1 MPETSMRLHLDEGG
15 AAPVAAADREAS
27 ALTPAPAPQP
37 PASRTPVA
45 FGLTPRTIDEAWRFA
60 QMLAN
65 SDMVP
70 KDYRGKPEN
79 AMVAMQYGAEVGLP
93 PMAALQSIAVING
106 KPGLYGDGFLA
117 VIVATPAYA
126 AHQESYLVG
135 GEERERV
142 TAADLTK
149 DDTAALARFW
159 RKGRTEPF
167 TATFSVAD
175 AKKARLFGKDGP
187 WTDYPAR
194 MLRYRAREF
203 AARDGFAAELRGMN
217 MAEALRDQSDPPTI
231 IPIGAPQRRSLGP
244 PAEGYQPHPA
254 PPGPPPPGGRV
265 AVTPAR
271 TVAAEPTPSPDP
283 PTPTPP
289 TRPAASASTTQ
300 TPCLI
305 EHTSVVQLKGGL
317 DYEIKAMETGG
328 DERLPPPTHVFVTA
342 DEALYQLA
350 ASCEGTGALMVATW
364 TRGKSRTGS
373 IVKILTGLAAA
384 D

>member
-1 MPETSMRLHLDEGG
+1 MPDTMRLHLDEGG

-45 FGLTPRTIDEAWRFA
+45 FGLTPRTLEEAWRFA
-60 QMLAN
+60 QMLAA
-65 SDMVP
+65 SDLVP

-126 AHQESYLVG
+126 AHQECYLVKG
-135 GEERERV
+135 DERERV
-142 TAADLTK
+142 TAADLTQ

-159 RKGRTEPF
+159 RKGRSEPF

-187 WTDYPAR
+187 WTEYPAR

-203 AARDGFAAELRGMN
+203 AARDGFAAELRGMS
-217 MAEALRDQSDPPTI
+217 MAEALRDQSDPPVI
-231 IPIGAPQRRSLGP
+231 IPIGAPQRRSL
-244 PAEGYQPHPA
+244 A
-254 PPGPPPPGGRV
+254 P
-265 AVTPAR
+265 
-271 TVAAEPTPSPDP
+271 AEPTPTPDP
-283 PTPTPP
+283 PTQAPTPTP
-289 TRPAASASTTQ
+289 TPTPTPSAPPSRPAASASTTQ

-305 EHTSVVQLKGGL
+305 EHTSVVQLKGGGF
-317 DYEIKAMETGG
+317 DYEVKAMETGG
-328 DERLPPPTHVFVTA
+328 DERFSPPTHVFVTS
-342 DEALYQLA
+342 DEALYKLA
-350 ASCEGTGALMVATW
+350 ASCEGSGALMVATW
-364 TRGKSRTGS
+364 TRAKSRTGNV
-373 IVKILTGLAAA
+373 VKHLTGLAAG